1 MLDTAIID
9 DQLSRARRLVTNT
22 KTRRECQ
29 EERRANSSSQHA
41 LKPIHTVKNAMQDLS
56 PVKRRP
62 STPPEWRPARYDHEH
77 DIERV
82 QSRAFPGGMTATCS
96 PLSSTHI
103 EVFETDF
110 SVQTACCQSCCFAAR
125 RDDRPNV
132 GQDEWVGIDKG
143 TTSLSKVTRF
153 V

>member
-62 STPPEWRPARYDHEH
+62 STPPE
-77 DIERV
+77 
-82 QSRAFPGGMTATCS
+82 
-96 PLSSTHI
+96 
-103 EVFETDF
+103 
-110 SVQTACCQSCCFAAR
+110 
-125 RDDRPNV
+125 
-132 GQDEWVGIDKG
+132 
-143 TTSLSKVTRF
+143 
-153 V
+153 